1 MRKKSFNRGMYTLM
15 KKGYS
20 KQRAYNQM
28 SGLAKRNNIRF
39 NRSYNVKS
47 TINII
52 GAIISEVI
60 LFAYNVPSKEDL
72 QIKLIQTILP
82 LSPATQPL
90 SPFITLIAILLQI
103 YAIYG
108 IYLLFK
114 KLIN

>member
-1 MRKKSFNRGMYTLM
+1 MRKKSFNRGMYSLM
-15 KKGYS
+15 NKGYS
-20 KQRAYNQM
+20 KQSAYNQM
-28 SGLAKRNNIRF
+28 SGLAKRNNISF
-39 NRSYNVKS
+39 NRSHNLSGSV
-47 TINII
+47 NIL

-60 LFAYNVPSKEDL
+60 LFAYNVPSKEDI

-103 YAIYG
+103 YSLYG

-114 KLIN
+114 KLID